1 MSKQGGSWI
10 KMQRYRWTVKLV
22 LLYNDLEVVVGRA
35 RYTDW
40 RSINELQNRRY
51 LSFAIQVN

>member
-22 LLYNDLEVVVGRA
+22 LLYNDLEVVVEEQDILIGG
-35 RYTDW
+35 
-40 RSINELQNRRY
+40 Q
-51 LSFAIQVN
+51 